1 MRDKFFLRSATVC
14 AVCLPEAGD
23 DVKKITFMKHLA
35 VHGYRK
41 YFRSFKKKKVSPCIC
56 AFNVFS
62 VQACSPTSQNFLS
75 EPDLAALA
83 QHYNIDLK
91 PDEVVVTRNFLK

>member
-1 MRDKFFLRSATVC
+1 MFAILRMRDKFFLRSATAC

-62 VQACSPTSQNFLS
+62 VYGNLQSKMSCPYIL
-75 EPDLAALA
+75 
-83 QHYNIDLK
+83 
-91 PDEVVVTRNFLK
+91 

>member
-1 MRDKFFLRSATVC
+1 MFAILRMRDKFFLRSATAC

-41 YFRSFKKKKVSPCIC
+41 YFRSFKKKKFPPVFVHSMCSVSTEIC
-56 AFNVFS
+56 N
-62 VQACSPTSQNFLS
+62 
-75 EPDLAALA
+75 
-83 QHYNIDLK
+83 LK
-91 PDEVVVTRNFLK
+91 